1 MNGDVEQS
9 NNQSHAAS
17 SRQPSIP
24 PPIPP
29 VPLFFEVND
38 FEGDSEGFIDL
49 GDDQNTHT
57 LDGETGKNQSSKLTS
72 KKLTSEAWEFF
83 DKVTMNG
90 VTRAKCKYCPSLL
103 SCNGGNGTSHL
114 LKHSKKTCPGKH
126 LRVGVS
132 GQTQLRVKTE
142 ADGSTTL
149 ELKEKGK
156 EKEFDQDF
164 SRRELVK
171 MVVIHEYPLSIV
183 NHIGFRSYSRSL
195 NSSFKMI
202 SRNTLKSDI
211 LKKFNEDKSSL
222 KAMLEHNDGKIAIT
236 TDMWTASNQKRGYM
250 AVTSHFIDQ
259 QWVLRNRTL
268 RYFGGHTCLFNRYGR
283 F

>member
-183 NHIGFRSYSRSL
+183 DHIGFRSYSRSL

-268 RYFGGHTCLFNRYGR
+268 R
-283 F
+283 